1 MKVRF
6 RLRIFNNNQTKFFK
20 TEFLKI
26 SLAKNNT
33 LYFKIANNFWFSNSW
48 RIVLANI
55 SKHIEHNWEK
65 RAINSRT
72 QFTQGNIN
80 STKGV

>member
-6 RLRIFNNNQTKFFK
+6 RLRIFNNNQTKIFK

-33 LYFKIANNFWFSNSW
+33 LYFKIANNF
-48 RIVLANI
+48 
-55 SKHIEHNWEK
+55 
-65 RAINSRT
+65 
-72 QFTQGNIN
+72 
-80 STKGV
+80 